1 AGLTREQLV
10 SRPVAGKWSTL
21 EVVCHVCDSEQL
33 FSDRI
38 KRTLAL
44 DRPLLVAADPEGYPE
59 AVRYHDRDL
68 EEELALVELT
78 RRETARIL
86 KLVPSEAW
94 QRTGVHTEGGLVSL
108 RQLVLHATRHLKHHL
123 RFIQEKRRALRIGA
137 GPA

>member
-1 AGLTREQLV
+1 MTTDPGALPSKVIESQRDDPSLGPQQLIADYEAGPGLLRGVVAGLTREQLV

-68 EEELALVELT
+68 EEELALIELT
-78 RRETARIL
+78 RRQTARIL

-94 QRTGVHTEGGLVSL
+94 QRT
-108 RQLVLHATRHLKHHL
+108 
-123 RFIQEKRRALRIGA
+123 
-137 GPA
+137 